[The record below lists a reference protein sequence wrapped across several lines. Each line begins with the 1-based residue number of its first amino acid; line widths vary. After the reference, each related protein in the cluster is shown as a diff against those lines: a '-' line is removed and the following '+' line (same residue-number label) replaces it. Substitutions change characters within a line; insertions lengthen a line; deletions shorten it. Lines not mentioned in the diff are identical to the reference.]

1 MPLRNQTTSLG
12 GLPIQIDYTARDYE
26 AIRAEL
32 LKLATVLTPEWT
44 DREPGDI
51 GVTIIEAM
59 SYVSDILSYQLDR
72 VQNESYLASAQTRE
86 AVVDT
91 LRLIGYEL
99 APATP
104 ATVAMVVR
112 TNIDGVTL
120 PEGFTVKTEA
130 TNQLDALEYQLN
142 EDVQLDVAGLYCVAY
157 EQSKV
162 ARVFGEPSAI
172 DDRLIFTA
180 GKQVT
185 DGVGVSNGN
194 PDQVFLLPSSPVC
207 LGIGGSESIKVSVNG
222 DIYEARTSF
231 VGTEP
236 TDAVFVYRF
245 LDTQEVLIK
254 FGDGVNGKIPPMNG
268 VIIATY
274 RTGGGEETNR
284 AGIGSITEFDNIEGV
299 VEVYNVSQP
308 SGGSD
313 PEDIN
318 TAKKRG
324 PLTLRALD
332 RCVTLEDFE
341 TMSLQ
346 TPGRGVRTA
355 RAVQGDSPLDV
366 EVYVATE
373 GDNPI
378 PDGRWF
384 PSLQNG
390 YGTLGAVGRWL
401 NQKKPVPTRLS
412 VLKPT
417 AVNPYLEATIY
428 VYPNLLRQTVEFD
441 VDQAL
446 QVLFNQVTEDFGEGI
461 PMSSV
466 IQSIEN
472 TRGVD
477 YVNVTAFH
485 RLPKMRFITGNE
497 DAFDAATLNITDI
510 TSQMRR
516 EVYTIEWQNAN
527 TYQLRRDSDGGLVT
541 DSNGV
546 VEQYLT
552 EASYLIANHNPSPS
566 DNQPSQEYQFNIAVS
581 VGVITP
587 NYGDTWQ
594 FSVDNYLGNIEARP
608 HEIVVAPL
616 QNDGRLNS
624 SQFSL
629 TYQGGI

>member
-1 MPLRNQTTSLG
+1 MPLRNPTTSLG

-32 LKLATVLTPEWT
+32 FKLARTLTPEWT
-44 DREPGDI
+44 DREPSDI
-51 GVTIIEAM
+51 GVTLIEAM

-86 AVVDT
+86 AVVNT

-99 APATP
+99 SPATP
-104 ATVAMVVR
+104 ATVAMVIR
-112 TNIDGVTL
+112 TNLDDVTL
-120 PEGFTVKTEA
+120 PQGFTVSTEA

-142 EDVQLDVAGLYCVAY
+142 EDVQLGVAGLYCVSY

-162 ARVFGEPSAI
+162 TRVFGEPSAI

-180 GKQVT
+180 GQLVT
-185 DGVGVSNGN
+185 EGIGVSNGN

-207 LGIGGSESIKVSVNG
+207 LGVEGAESIRISING
-222 DIYEARTSF
+222 DLYEARTSF
-231 VGTEP
+231 IGTEP
-236 TDAVFVYRF
+236 TDNVFTYRF

-254 FGDGVNGKIPPMNG
+254 FGDGVNGRVPPVNG
-268 VIIATY
+268 VILATY
-274 RTGGGEETNR
+274 RIEGGEETNR
-284 AGIGSITEFDNIEGV
+284 AGVGSITQHDVVPGV
-299 VEVYNVSQP
+299 VEVYNVNQP

-332 RCVTLEDFE
+332 RCITLEDFE
-341 TMSLQ
+341 TMALL
-346 TPGRGVRTA
+346 TPGRGIRTA
-355 RAVQGDSPLDV
+355 RAVQGDSPLEV
-366 EVYVATE
+366 EVYVASQ

-378 PDGRWF
+378 PDGRWYQ
-384 PSLQNG
+384 SLQNG
-390 YGTLGAVGRWL
+390 YGTIGAVGRWL
-401 NQKKPVPTRLS
+401 NSKKPIPTRLS
-412 VLKPT
+412 ILKPT
-417 AVNPYLEATIY
+417 AVNPYVEATIH

-446 QVLFNQVTEDFGEGI
+446 QVLFNQITEDFGEDI
-461 PMSSV
+461 PMSAV

-477 YVNVTAFH
+477 YVNLTAFH
-485 RLPKMRFITGNE
+485 RIPRIRFIEGNE
-497 DAFDAATLNITDI
+497 DAFDGAVFSITDMS
-510 TSQMRR
+510 SQMKRQT
-516 EVYTIEWQNAN
+516 YHIIWLNN
-527 TYQLRRDSDGGLVT
+527 DSYQLQRVGGQRVSDQ
-541 DSNGV
+541 NGV
-546 VEQYLT
+546 VETYAAG
-552 EASYLIANHNPSPS
+552 ASYLISSYNDNPEE
-566 DNQPSQEYQFNIAVS
+566 NEPSQEYQFNISVS
-581 VGVITP
+581 TGLVTP
-587 NYGDTWQ
+587 GAGDMWE
-594 FSVDNYLGNIEARP
+594 FSVDNYLGNIEASA

-624 SQFSL
+624 SQFNL